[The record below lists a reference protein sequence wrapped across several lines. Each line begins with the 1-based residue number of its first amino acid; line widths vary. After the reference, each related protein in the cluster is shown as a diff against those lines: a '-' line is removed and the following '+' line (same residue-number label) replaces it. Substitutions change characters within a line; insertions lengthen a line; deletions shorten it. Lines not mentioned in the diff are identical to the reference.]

1 MALAHDTRN
10 YFLLLH
16 VQEVFS
22 TFLYANWTTLFG
34 RPVIENPRVKNT
46 EQFCIVKKIRDN
58 RFLKSAK
65 WCKMAAPQ
73 GTWCLMELT
82 TARDFNWT
90 VALPYSDDN
99 KAETKVH

>member
-1 MALAHDTRN
+1 MTLEIISSYCISKK
-10 YFLLLH
+10 YFLLFYM
-16 VQEVFS
+16 QI
-22 TFLYANWTTLFG
+22 G